1 MGSSL
6 RVGQDARV
14 GGDSTMDGLLTV
26 GGEGTFSSHVTVS
39 GRLDVNSEAVLR
51 QNVQARSLEVV
62 DRLDASGHMF
72 IGTSNMDQLYV
83 QSHISSRTLIF
94 DEDHSFAQTGA
105 GSLQLEFPD
114 PDRNERISF
123 PEETG
128 TVLTT
133 ISPNSQLERV
143 GNLIAGSIREGL
155 ERPAR
160 HAIGLTH
167 AKPQS

>member
-1 MGSSL
+1 M
-6 RVGQDARV
+6 
-14 GGDSTMDGLLTV
+14 
-26 GGEGTFSSHVTVS
+26 
-39 GRLDVNSEAVLR
+39 NSEAVLR

-143 GNLIAGSIREGL
+143 GNLIAGSIREGFGGAHL
-155 ERPAR
+155 AYAEVDGVF
-160 HAIGLTH
+160 ITH
-167 AKPQS
+167 SSVN